1 MVLNIYLDAYSMV
14 SYSNGNASMK
24 FDVLSVMRNAA
35 MQPPSG
41 DLMAATRAIQESL
54 QTMSPLQNNVSSSP
68 AFTFKSGP
76 PSDWLHPVPDSI
88 IEGEYARVDSH
99 NDQDHVQGRAKPSS
113 ESGDQFVSGSFT
125 HAGASLDYRLY
136 IPPVS
141 VRNGSLLVMLHGCT
155 QEATDFS
162 TGTAM
167 NTLARNAGYTV
178 LYPNQNSSANTNRC
192 WNWFLPAH
200 QQRAAGEPALLG
212 ALTQSICQKQA
223 LDSGRVFVA
232 GLSAGGAMALILAE
246 EFPDIFAGVGVHS
259 GLATGLANSTPQ
271 ALQAMTGGGKPAP
284 LNPATRH
291 RPTLVIHG
299 DQDRTVHPQNAG
311 VIVER
316 CLGQYRQ
323 HNSGEKLVYRCHEQ
337 AVGHHGAKRHE
348 YRTHGGQIVCRHLQ
362 LSSVGHAWS
371 GGDLRG
377 SHTAAGGVSAS
388 ESLLS
393 FFDECP
399 DLVR

>member
-1 MVLNIYLDAYSMV
+1 
-14 SYSNGNASMK
+14 MK
-24 FDVLSVMRNAA
+24 YDVLSALRNPA

-41 DLMAATRAIQESL
+41 DLMEATRAIQESL
-54 QTMSPLQNNVSSSP
+54 QTLSPLQNSFGSP
-68 AFTFKSGP
+68 SVDTFKSGF
-76 PSDWLHPVPDSI
+76 PSDWLHPVPGSV

-99 NDQDHVQGRAKPSS
+99 DDNAHSRDRARPSAG
-113 ESGDQFVSGSFT
+113 SGEQFVSGAFA
-125 HAGASLDYRLY
+125 HAGVSLDYRLY

-141 VRNGSLLVMLHGCT
+141 ARNGSLLVMLHGCT

-167 NTLARNAGYTV
+167 NTQARDAGYTV
-178 LYPNQNSSANTNRC
+178 LYPNQNSLANTNRC

-200 QQRAAGEPALLG
+200 QQRAAGEPALLS
-212 ALTQSICQKQA
+212 ALTQSICNQQA

-271 ALQAMTGGGKPAP
+271 ALRAMTGAGKPAP

-311 VIVER
+311 LIVER

-323 HNSGEKLVYRCHEQ
+323 HSSGEKPVYRCHDQ
-337 AVGHHGAKRHE
+337 AVGVHGARRHE
-348 YRTHGGQIVCRHLQ
+348 YRTRGGEIVCRHLQ
-362 LSSVGHAWS
+362 LNSVGHAWS
-371 GGDLRG
+371 GGDVRG
-377 SHTAAGGVSAS
+377 SHTAAGGVCASAS
-388 ESLLS
+388 LLD

-399 DLVR
+399 DLRED

>member
-1 MVLNIYLDAYSMV
+1 
-14 SYSNGNASMK
+14 MK
-24 FDVLSVMRNAA
+24 YDVLRAMHNAA
-35 MQPPSG
+35 MQAPSG
-41 DLMAATRAIQESL
+41 NLMEATRAIQERL
-54 QTMSPLQNNVSSSP
+54 QTLTPLGDSVVTPSVKTQ
-68 AFTFKSGP
+68 TSGTP
-76 PSDWLHPVPDSI
+76 HSWLHPVPGSV

-99 NDQDHVQGRAKPSS
+99 KDSGHSPDKAKQSAQ
-113 ESGDQFVSGSFT
+113 SGEQFVSAAFAHG
-125 HAGASLDYRLY
+125 GVSLDYRLY

-141 VRNGSLLVMLHGCT
+141 VSNGSLLVMLHGCT

-167 NTLARNAGYTV
+167 NTLARESGYTV

-212 ALTQSICQKQA
+212 ALTQSICSRQG
-223 LDSGRVFVA
+223 LDPARIFVA

-271 ALQAMTGGGKPAP
+271 ALRAMTGAGNPAP

-291 RPTLVIHG
+291 RPTMVIHG
-299 DQDRTVHPQNAG
+299 EQDRTVHPQNAG
-311 VIVER
+311 VIVRR

-323 HNSGEKLVYRCHEQ
+323 HNNGEKLVYRCHGQ
-337 AVGHHGAKRHE
+337 AAGAHGAQRHE
-348 YRTHGGQIVCRHLQ
+348 YRTRGGEIVCRHLQ

-371 GGDLRG
+371 GGDARG
-377 SHTAAGGVSAS
+377 SHTAAGGISAS

-399 DLVR
+399 GLVN